1 MRFLIEV
8 LKLTNKFTD
17 MKITYFEDTDTLLVY
32 FNNNEIVE
40 TRDLNENTLIELDE
54 NGKVVSMTIEHAKE
68 QTEISSFTFNQVPK
82 LAV

>member
-1 MRFLIEV
+1 
-8 LKLTNKFTD
+8 

-40 TRDLNENTLIELDE
+40 TKDLNENTLIELDVE
-54 NGKVVSMTIEHAKE
+54 GKIVSMTIEHAKN

>member
-1 MRFLIEV
+1 
-8 LKLTNKFTD
+8 

-40 TRDLNENTLIELDE
+40 TKDLNENTLIELDK

-82 LAV
+82 IAI